1 MLIWSEQ
8 GIGDTIMFSAL
19 LAQMSQH
26 TSQLLVQLDKRL
38 IPLFQRSMPH
48 IDFFASHQ
56 TMDEKLYESHL
67 PMGSLCQ
74 YFCTSLENFKK
85 IQRNYL
91 CADKAR
97 AKQIRKALAPEGVPL
112 CGISWKSSNDK
123 TGSDRSV
130 ALKAFINKLMQLT
143 RLAPFDSNAMT
154 FVSLQYGD
162 VTQEIAEVKD
172 ALDVDVLQCA
182 DIDNFKDL
190 DGFAALIEACDLV
203 ISIDN
208 STVHFAGALG
218 KPVWVLLPFKA
229 DWRWMINRHDSV
241 WYPSV
246 KLYRQTNRD
255 DWDEVLTRV
264 QQDLLRQDLL

>member
-1 MLIWSEQ
+1 M
-8 GIGDTIMFSAL
+8 
-19 LAQMSQH
+19 
-26 TSQLLVQLDKRL
+26 
-38 IPLFQRSMPH
+38 
-48 IDFFASHQ
+48 
-56 TMDEKLYESHL
+56 
-67 PMGSLCQ
+67 
-74 YFCTSLENFKK
+74 
-85 IQRNYL
+85 
-91 CADKAR
+91 
-97 AKQIRKALAPEGVPL
+97 
-112 CGISWKSSNDK
+112 
-123 TGSDRSV
+123 
-130 ALKAFINKLMQLT
+130 
-143 RLAPFDSNAMT
+143 
-154 FVSLQYGD
+154 
-162 VTQEIAEVKD
+162 
-172 ALDVDVLQCA
+172 QCA